1 MSDRNTEVFEAYC
14 RNRKRKSPDMYD
26 YRDINGEY
34 AFTLLDLGGPY
45 FCANTAGGGFVPQPR
60 EGKAA
65 VFGAPEERLKDAI
78 LKEEHVYYCQCE
90 KDVRVLESHGLAAVT
105 CGRSAGDWDGRCAAL
120 FADADVVILQRT
132 DLEGHEISEEV
143 RRDLEPVAK
152 SVRVVVPVPDA
163 AGGGAAEF
171 LELHTVSELEQLLEQ
186 DLDQFH
192 LFNERGRAT
201 GVYDAAI
208 FQYLKVTQDIF
219 VLGGIPYIYR
229 HGVFRPDLSG
239 AELKTMIRRLIYPQF
254 VKSTTIKRIYELF
267 LSDAELQTSVEQLND
282 YPAEWI
288 NFQNGFYDP
297 KSKRMIPHAA
307 KYKAVN
313 QIPHDYDPE
322 AELRGAMVQDWLRFI
337 SEDPEDIEMLTQF
350 AGLCMTRDTRQQK
363 FLILNG
369 EGGTGKSTVIRMI
382 DKMIGAE
389 NISNISLNQLTQR
402 FAAFGLLGKLM
413 NSCADLEID
422 ALSDVSM
429 LKKVLGEDTLSAE
442 AKGKD
447 AISFRSYA
455 KLIFSANELPIVKAE
470 KTNGFYRR
478 LLVLTMNRAP
488 ERQEPDFFDRLSAD
502 MDDFIRICV
511 RALEKLYQAGR
522 ITESKGSADAVKRLR
537 YESDTVEAFIASN
550 LRICPDDP
558 QHRTTRS
565 AMFDE
570 YQEYCKAMGRQSLT
584 KQNFFRSMKTK
595 GWSCVKTGG
604 IVYYC
609 GAVVVNR
616 VSTKNWSEEKEKY
629 DDPYSGAEEEE
640 HGRAV

>member
-78 LKEEHVYYCQCE
+78 SKDERVYYCQCE

-105 CGRSAGDWDGRCAAL
+105 CGRSAGDWDRRCAAL
-120 FADADVVILQRT
+120 FADADVVVLQRT

-143 RRDLEPVAK
+143 RRDLKAVAK
-152 SVRVVVPVPDA
+152 SVQVVVPVPDT

-186 DLDQFH
+186 NLHQFH

-267 LSDAELQTSVEQLND
+267 LADAELQASAEQLND

-288 NFQNGFYDP
+288 NFRNGFYDP
-297 KSKRMIPHAA
+297 KNGEMIPHSA

-322 AELRGAMVQDWLRFI
+322 ADLRGTMVQEWLHFI
-337 SEDPEDIEMLTQF
+337 CEDPEDIEMLTQF

-413 NSCADLEID
+413 NSCADLE
-422 ALSDVSM
+422 
-429 LKKVLGEDTLSAE
+429 
-442 AKGKD
+442 
-447 AISFRSYA
+447 
-455 KLIFSANELPIVKAE
+455 
-470 KTNGFYRR
+470 
-478 LLVLTMNRAP
+478 LVLTMNRAP
-488 ERQEPDFFDRLSAD
+488 ERQEPDFFDRLSED
-502 MDDFIRICV
+502 MDDFIRVCV

-522 ITESKGSADAVKRLR
+522 ITESRSSTKAVKRLR
-537 YESDTVEAFIASN
+537 RDSDTVEAFLASEVYV
-550 LRICPDDP
+550 
-558 QHRTTRS
+558 TRDNKHWTKRS
-565 AMFDE
+565 SLFAE
-570 YQEYCKAMGRQSLT
+570 YVEYCREMERQPLS
-584 KQNFFRSMKTK
+584 KQNFFRSMGTK
-595 GWSCVKTGG
+595 GWSATLVDG
-604 IVYYC
+604 IFCYRGMVLKREHPENW
-609 GAVVVNR
+609 AVLPEN
-616 VSTKNWSEEKEKY
+616 E
-629 DDPYSGAEEEE
+629 DPYSGAEEEE